1 MIREA
6 TQVSSDECARELL
19 EVVPLI
25 MRAIRSEM
33 RSHRPADLSVPQFR
47 TLNFLDHHEGASLS
61 DVAEHIGLTLPSM
74 SALIDGLVARQLAI
88 RQVSPTDRRRVIL
101 APTARGKTTLEAVRQ
116 STQARL
122 AEVLAALSPS
132 QRATIV
138 QAMEILQPIFTPA
151 GKTGMERSR

>member
-33 RSHRPADLSVPQFR
+33 RSHRPPDLSVPQFR

-88 RQVSPTDRRRVIL
+88 RQVSPTDRRRVTL
-101 APTARGKTTLEAVRQ
+101 APTAQGKTTLEAVRQ

-138 QAMEILQPIFTPA
+138 QAMEILQPIFTPG